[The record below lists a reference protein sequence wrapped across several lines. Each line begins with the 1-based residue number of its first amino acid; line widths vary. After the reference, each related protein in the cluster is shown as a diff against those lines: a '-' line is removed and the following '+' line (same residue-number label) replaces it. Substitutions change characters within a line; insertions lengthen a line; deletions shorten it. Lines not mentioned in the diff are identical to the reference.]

1 MKDFEYKLYD
11 KNWNF
16 IDNILDIISEFSFS
30 SNIDW
35 WQGDL
40 NIILNKSF
48 IDNTII
54 KWNFIKVF
62 CYDDNFPNWVLLY
75 TWMVNLVKR
84 IIETWLEQ
92 IQITTIWLWSLL
104 NFVYYTNSW
113 LYSFNKNTTISNI
126 IKDIIDSVNSKF
138 NWFSYDN
145 TSIEETFYNVN
156 ISFNYN
162 YWLDSI
168 KKVITKD
175 FNFFINANWKVFLKN
190 KNSLTFLHLLTIWSD
205 IENLEIE
212 ENSEKIINKYILEYS
227 TWVLAPV
234 EDIASQNIYWV
245 RELKETKTELLNSN
259 SALIYAN
266 NFLAKNKDFTKKI
279 KVKVNSNYILENLQ
293 ILDLV
298 TINNIEYDLIN
309 LQIQKIE
316 YNIYDINLYL
326 SWYNSLSK
334 EIFNI

>member
-1 MKDFEYKLYD
+1 MIKKWLKFFTLDLWYVLYSFFRGYK
-11 KNWNF
+11 
-16 IDNILDIISEFSFS
+16 II
-30 SNIDW
+30 
-35 WQGDL
+35 
-40 NIILNKSF
+40 NKKWVYYNSLEEAW
-48 IDNTII
+48 I

-62 CYDDNFPNWVLLY
+62 CYDDNFPNWILLY
-75 TWMVNLVKR
+75 TWMVNLIKR

-104 NFVYYTNSW
+104 NYVYYTNSW
-113 LYSFNKNTTISNI
+113 LYSFNKNTIISNI
-126 IKDIIDSVNSKF
+126 IKDIIDSVNLKF

-145 TSIEETFYNVN
+145 TSIEETFDNVN

-162 YWLDSI
+162 YCLDAI

-175 FNFFINANWKVFLKN
+175 FNFFINANWKVFFRS
-190 KNSLTFLHLLTIWSD
+190 KNSLTFSHLLTIWNN
-205 IENLEIE
+205 IESLEIE
-212 ENSEKIINKYILEYS
+212 ENSEKIINKYILEYNA
-227 TWVLAPV
+227 WVLAPI
-234 EDIASQNIYWV
+234 EDISSQNIYWI
-245 RELKETKTELLNSN
+245 RELKETKKELLDNN
-259 SALIYAN
+259 SALVYAN
-266 NFLAKNKDFTKKI
+266 NFLVENKDFVKKI
-279 KVKVNSNYILENLQ
+279 KVKVNNNYILENLQ

-298 TINNIEYDLIN
+298 TINNIDYDLIN